1 MKYIKNKK
9 QFPKVGFKVLLW
21 IGLLYSSLGQA
32 LAQVPETAAKSSE
45 IGAKPSEIDA
55 KPSEADAR
63 PSEAD
68 GKPSETDAK
77 PSETAKS
84 AELEQEKIEVT
95 KPVPGSLQDF
105 DILYTNNIFDPNR
118 KPDRPGRKRP
128 DPKPEPKIDA
138 FTLIGLMAYTAP
150 KSSETAPKSSETAPK
165 SSETAPKSSETAPKS
180 SETAP
185 KSSEVD
191 RQIAVLSGSSS
202 EYNGVFKLNDQIDNL
217 KLISLSDKAVSF
229 AEGEATFSVN
239 IGTGLRRVDG
249 GAWKESSERVRTA
262 SRSGSSRS
270 QYSSRGTARSD
281 DNKDSTKD
289 SEDKGD
295 ESDGSEDSP
304 AELLRKMMERRRQEV
319 GE

>member
-1 MKYIKNKK
+1 MKYIKHKN

-32 LAQVPETAAKSSE
+32 LAQVPETAAK
-45 IGAKPSEIDA
+45 PSETAA
-55 KPSEADAR
+55 KSSEADA
-63 PSEAD
+63 
-68 GKPSETDAK
+68 KPPETDAK
-77 PSETAKS
+77 SSETAATPSETVEFA
-84 AELEQEKIEVT
+84 ALEEEEIEVT
-95 KPVPGSLQDF
+95 KPIPGSLKDF
-105 DILYTNNIFDPNR
+105 DILHTNNIFDPNR
-118 KPDRPGRKRP
+118 KPYSEPRKRQ
-128 DPKPEPKIDA
+128 DSKPEPQIDA
-138 FTLIGLMAYTAP
+138 FTVIGLMAYA
-150 KSSETAPKSSETAPK
+150 
-165 SSETAPKSSETAPKS
+165 
-180 SETAP
+180 
-185 KSSEVD
+185 D

-217 KLISLSDKAVSF
+217 ELISLSDKAVKF
-229 AEGEATFSVN
+229 AAGETTFSVD

-295 ESDGSEDSP
+295 ESDGSEDSE
-304 AELLRKMMERRRQEV
+304 AEQIRKLMERSKADRE
-319 GE
+319 E

>member
-32 LAQVPETAAKSSE
+32 LAQVPETAAK
-45 IGAKPSEIDA
+45 
-55 KPSEADAR
+55 
-63 PSEAD
+63 
-68 GKPSETDAK
+68 
-77 PSETAKS
+77 PSETAAKSSETAES
-84 AELEQEKIEVT
+84 AELEEEKIEET
-95 KPVPGSLQDF
+95 KPF
-105 DILYTNNIFDPNR
+105 AILYTNNIFDPTR
-118 KPDRPGRKRP
+118 KPNRPESERP

-150 KSSETAPKSSETAPK
+150 KSSETAPKSSEA
-165 SSETAPKSSETAPKS
+165 
-180 SETAP
+180 
-185 KSSEVD
+185 D

-202 EYNGVFKLNDQIDNL
+202 EYSGVFKLNDQIDNL

-229 AEGEATFSVN
+229 AEGEATFSVD

-249 GAWKESSERVRTA
+249 GDWKESSERVRTA

-295 ESDGSEDSP
+295 ESDGSEDSA
-304 AELLRKMMERRRQEV
+304 AELLRKMIERRRQEV

>member
-1 MKYIKNKK
+1 MKYIKHKN

-32 LAQVPETAAKSSE
+32 LAQVPEADTR
-45 IGAKPSEIDA
+45 PSEIDA
-55 KPSEADAR
+55 RPSETDAR
-63 PSEAD
+63 PSETDAKPFETD
-68 GKPSETDAK
+68 AKPSETDAK
-77 PSETAKS
+77 PSETAES
-84 AELEQEKIEVT
+84 AELEQEEIEVT

-105 DILYTNNIFDPNR
+105 DILHKRNIFDSER
-118 KPDRPGRKRP
+118 KPYRSPRKRQ
-128 DPKPEPKIDA
+128 DTKPEPQIDA
-138 FTLIGLMAYTAP
+138 FTVIGLMAYTAS
-150 KSSETAPKSSETAPK
+150 KSSETAS
-165 SSETAPKSSETAPKS
+165 
-180 SETAP
+180 

-202 EYNGVFKLNDQIDNL
+202 EYSGVFKLNDQIDNL
-217 KLISLSDKAVSF
+217 KLISLSDKAVKF
-229 AEGEATFSVN
+229 AKGETTFSVD

-289 SEDKGD
+289 SEDKGG
-295 ESDGSEDSP
+295 ESDGSEDSA
-304 AELLRKMMERRRQEV
+304 AELLRKMIERRRQEV

>member
-1 MKYIKNKK
+1 MKYIKHKN

-32 LAQVPETAAKSSE
+32 LAQVPETDAKSSE
-45 IGAKPSEIDA
+45 TDA
-55 KPSEADAR
+55 KSSEA
-63 PSEAD
+63 
-68 GKPSETDAK
+68 DAK
-77 PSETAKS
+77 PSETAAKPSETAAKPSETGAKPSETAES
-84 AELEQEKIEVT
+84 AELEEEKIEET
-95 KPVPGSLQDF
+95 KPF
-105 DILYTNNIFDPNR
+105 AILYTNNIFDSTR
-118 KPDRPGRKRP
+118 KPYSEGRKRTV
-128 DPKPEPKIDA
+128 PKPEPEIDA

-150 KSSETAPKSSETAPK
+150 KSSETAPKSSGTAPK
-165 SSETAPKSSETAPKS
+165 P
-180 SETAP
+180 
-185 KSSEVD
+185 SEVD

-229 AEGEATFSVN
+229 AEGEATFSVD
-239 IGTGLRRVDG
+239 IGTSLRRVDG

-295 ESDGSEDSP
+295 ESDGSEDSE
-304 AELLRKMMERRRQEV
+304 AEQIRKLMERSKADRE
-319 GE
+319 E

>member
-1 MKYIKNKK
+1 MKYIKNKN

-21 IGLLYSSLGQA
+21 ICLLYASLDQALGQ
-32 LAQVPETAAKSSE
+32 VSETAAKSSE
-45 IGAKPSEIDA
+45 TAAKS
-55 KPSEADAR
+55 SEA
-63 PSEAD
+63 
-68 GKPSETDAK
+68 DAK
-77 PSETAKS
+77 PSETAAKSSETDAKSSEADAKPSETAAKPSETAES
-84 AELEQEKIEVT
+84 AELEEEKIEET
-95 KPVPGSLQDF
+95 KPF
-105 DILYTNNIFDPNR
+105 AILYTNNIFDPNR
-118 KPDRPGRKRP
+118 RPNRQERKRP
-128 DPKPEPKIDA
+128 DPKPEPQIDA

-165 SSETAPKSSETAPKS
+165 SSEA
-180 SETAP
+180 
-185 KSSEVD
+185 D

-202 EYNGVFKLNDQIDNL
+202 EYSGVFKLNDQIDNL

-229 AEGEATFSVN
+229 AEGEATFSVD

-249 GAWKESSERVRTA
+249 GAWKESSERVRTD

-295 ESDGSEDSP
+295 ESDGATDSG

>member
-1 MKYIKNKK
+1 MKYIKHKN

-32 LAQVPETAAKSSE
+32 LAQVPE
-45 IGAKPSEIDA
+45 IDAKPSEIDA
-55 KPSEADAR
+55 KPSEADA
-63 PSEAD
+63 
-68 GKPSETDAK
+68 K
-77 PSETAKS
+77 PSETAEI

-105 DILYTNNIFDPNR
+105 DILHMNNIFDPNR
-118 KPDRPGRKRP
+118 KPYRSPRKRQ
-128 DPKPEPKIDA
+128 DTKPEPQIDA
-138 FTLIGLMAYTAP
+138 FTVIGLMAYTAS
-150 KSSETAPKSSETAPK
+150 KSSETAS
-165 SSETAPKSSETAPKS
+165 
-180 SETAP
+180 

-202 EYNGVFKLNDQIDNL
+202 EYSGVFKLNDQIDNL

-229 AEGEATFSVN
+229 AEGEATFSVD

-289 SEDKGD
+289 SEDKGG
-295 ESDGSEDSP
+295 ESDGSEDSA
-304 AELLRKMMERRRQEV
+304 AELLRKMIERRRQEV

>member
-32 LAQVPETAAKSSE
+32 LGQVPETATKPSETATKPSETAAKSSE
-45 IGAKPSEIDA
+45 A
-55 KPSEADAR
+55 
-63 PSEAD
+63 
-68 GKPSETDAK
+68 DAK
-77 PSETAKS
+77 PSETATKPSETAAKS
-84 AELEQEKIEVT
+84 SETVESAALEEEEIEVT
-95 KPVPGSLQDF
+95 KPIPGSLQDF
-105 DILYTNNIFDPNR
+105 SILHTRNIFDPNR

-128 DPKPEPKIDA
+128 DLKPEPKIDA

-165 SSETAPKSSETAPKS
+165 SSETAPKSSE
-180 SETAP
+180 
-185 KSSEVD
+185 VD

-202 EYNGVFKLNDQIDNL
+202 EYSGVFKLNDQIDNL

-229 AEGEATFSVN
+229 AEGEATFSVD

-295 ESDGSEDSP
+295 ESDGSEDSE

>member
-1 MKYIKNKK
+1 MKYIKNKN

-21 IGLLYSSLGQA
+21 IGLLYASLGQA
-32 LAQVPETAAKSSE
+32 LAQVPET
-45 IGAKPSEIDA
+45 
-55 KPSEADAR
+55 
-63 PSEAD
+63 
-68 GKPSETDAK
+68 TTK
-77 PSETAKS
+77 PSETAAESSETGES
-84 AELEQEKIEVT
+84 AELEEEKLEKT
-95 KPVPGSLQDF
+95 KPF
-105 DILYTNNIFDPNR
+105 AILYTNNIFDPNR
-118 KPDRPGRKRP
+118 KPNRSERKRP
-128 DPKPEPKIDA
+128 DPKPKPQIDA

-150 KSSETAPKSSETAPK
+150 KSSETAPKSSGTAPK
-165 SSETAPKSSETAPKS
+165 P
-180 SETAP
+180 
-185 KSSEVD
+185 SEVD

-229 AEGEATFSVN
+229 AEGEATFSVD

-249 GAWKESSERVRTA
+249 GAWEESSERVRTA

-295 ESDGSEDSP
+295 ESDGSEDSE
-304 AELLRKMMERRRQEV
+304 AEQIRKLMERSKADRE
-319 GE
+319 E

>member
-1 MKYIKNKK
+1 MKYIKHKN

-32 LAQVPETAAKSSE
+32 LAQVPETDAKSSE
-45 IGAKPSEIDA
+45 TDA
-55 KPSEADAR
+55 KSSEA
-63 PSEAD
+63 
-68 GKPSETDAK
+68 DAK
-77 PSETAKS
+77 PSETAAKPSETAAKPSETGAKPSETAES
-84 AELEQEKIEVT
+84 AELEEEKIEET
-95 KPVPGSLQDF
+95 KPF
-105 DILYTNNIFDPNR
+105 AILYTNNIFDSTR
-118 KPDRPGRKRP
+118 KPYSEGRKRTV
-128 DPKPEPKIDA
+128 PKPKPQIDA

-150 KSSETAPKSSETAPK
+150 KSSETAPKP
-165 SSETAPKSSETAPKS
+165 
-180 SETAP
+180 
-185 KSSEVD
+185 SEVD

-217 KLISLSDKAVSF
+217 ELISLSDKAVKF
-229 AEGEATFSVN
+229 AAGETTFSVD

-295 ESDGSEDSP
+295 ESDGSEDSA
-304 AELLRKMMERRRQEV
+304 AELLRKMIERSKADRE
-319 GE
+319 E